1 MNEEQIL
8 NYIEEDDK
16 LSHEWFIYQG
26 TEDGTIF
33 DFYAEFIRNDLE
45 DQYLALTIYNDI
57 YYSEAVD
64 LVDSEEY
71 WVLTDDEADE
81 KAELEAQYFLENALS
96 EVPNHLHW
104 YFDDDKYIS
113 EQLQDRGYLLNVY
126 NGSEDSITLD
136 NGSVFYI
143 YRRNQY
149 AIRYII

>member
-1 MNEEQIL
+1 MNESQIL
-8 NYIEEDDK
+8 NYIEDDDK

-33 DFYAEFIRNDLE
+33 DFYIGFIRPNLE

-57 YYSEAVD
+57 CYSEAVD
-64 LVDSEEY
+64 LIDYEEY

-81 KAELEAQYFLENALS
+81 KVDLEAQYYLEDALS
-96 EVPNHLHW
+96 QIPHHLQQ
-104 YFDDDKYIS
+104 YFDIDKYIRDYIS
-113 EQLQDRGYLLNVY
+113 DGRGYLLDTY

-143 YRRNQY
+143 YRRN
-149 AIRYII
+149 

>member
-1 MNEEQIL
+1 MNEDQIL
-8 NYIEEDDK
+8 NYIENDDK

-81 KAELEAQYFLENALS
+81 KAEQYAYESAEEAQQEIPHHLQRYFNMELFIS
-96 EVPNHLHW
+96 
-104 YFDDDKYIS
+104 DYIS
-113 EQLQDRGYLLNVY
+113 DSRGNLLNLC

-143 YRRNQY
+143 YRRN
-149 AIRYII
+149 

>member
-1 MNEEQIL
+1 MNESQIL

-33 DFYAEFIRNDLE
+33 DFYAEFIRPNLYDR
-45 DQYLALTIYNDI
+45 YLALAINNDI
-57 YYSEAVD
+57 YYFEAVD

-81 KAELEAQYFLENALS
+81 KAELEAQYHLEYALDQIPFS
-96 EVPNHLHW
+96 LQQ
-104 YFDDDKYIS
+104 YFDEDKYIS
-113 EQLQDRGYLLNVY
+113 DYISDGRGYLLNIY

-143 YRRNQY
+143 YRRN
-149 AIRYII
+149 

>member
-26 TEDGTIF
+26 SEDGTIF

-45 DQYLALTIYNDI
+45 DDYLALAINNDI

-64 LVDSEEY
+64 LIDSEEY
-71 WVLTDDEADE
+71 WVLTDDEANE
-81 KAELEAQYFLENALS
+81 KAELEAHYHLEDALDQI
-96 EVPNHLHW
+96 PFDLQK
-104 YFDDDKYIS
+104 YFDNDKYIS
-113 EQLQDRGYLLNVY
+113 DYMSDGRGYLLDIY

-136 NGSVFYI
+136 NGSVLYI
-143 YRRNQY
+143 YRRN
-149 AIRYII
+149 

>member
-1 MNEEQIL
+1 MNEDQIL
-8 NYIEEDDK
+8 NYIENDDK

-26 TEDGTIF
+26 SEDGTIF
-33 DFYAEFIRNDLE
+33 DFYAEFIRNNLE

-64 LVDSEEY
+64 LIDSEEY

-81 KAELEAQYFLENALS
+81 KAEQYAHESAEEAQQEIPHHLQRYFNIDLFIN
-96 EVPNHLHW
+96 
-104 YFDDDKYIS
+104 DYIS
-113 EQLQDRGYLLNVY
+113 EDRGVLLAPF

-143 YRRNQY
+143 YRRN
-149 AIRYII
+149 

>member
-1 MNEEQIL
+1 MNESQIL
-8 NYIEEDDK
+8 NYIEDDDK

-26 TEDGTIF
+26 SEDGTIF

-45 DQYLALTIYNDI
+45 DQYLALVINNDI

-64 LVDSEEY
+64 LIDSEEY

-81 KAELEAQYFLENALS
+81 KAELEAHYRAEEAQQEIPSHLQQYF
-96 EVPNHLHW
+96 
-104 YFDDDKYIS
+104 DMDKYIS
-113 EQLQDRGYLLNVY
+113 DYIADNRGVLLNTY

-143 YRRNQY
+143 YRRN
-149 AIRYII
+149 

>member
-1 MNEEQIL
+1 MNEDQIL
-8 NYIEEDDK
+8 NYIEDDDK

-26 TEDGTIF
+26 SEDGTIF
-33 DFYAEFIRNDLE
+33 DFYAEFIRDNLD

-64 LVDSEEY
+64 LIDSEEY

-81 KAELEAQYFLENALS
+81 KAELEVQYHLEDALDQI
-96 EVPNHLHW
+96 PFNLQQ

-113 EQLQDRGYLLNVY
+113 DYISDGRGYLLNIY

-143 YRRNQY
+143 YRRN
-149 AIRYII
+149 

>member
-8 NYIEEDDK
+8 NYIEDNDK

-33 DFYAEFIRNDLE
+33 DFYTEFIRDDLY
-45 DQYLALTIYNDI
+45 DHYLALAINNDI

-64 LVDSEEY
+64 LIDSEEY
-71 WVLTDDEADE
+71 WVLTDEEADE
-81 KAELEAQYFLENALS
+81 KAELEAQYYLENDLS
-96 EVPNHLHW
+96 QVPHHLQQ
-104 YFDDDKYIS
+104 YFDVDKYIS
-113 EQLQDRGYLLNVY
+113 DYISDGRGYLLDTY

-143 YRRNQY
+143 YRRN
-149 AIRYII
+149 

>member
-1 MNEEQIL
+1 MNEDQIL
-8 NYIEEDDK
+8 NYIDDDDK

-33 DFYAEFIRNDLE
+33 DFYAEFIRDNLE
-45 DQYLALTIYNDI
+45 DQYLALAISNDI

-71 WVLTDDEADE
+71 WVLTDNEADE
-81 KAELEAQYFLENALS
+81 KAELEAQYYLEDALS
-96 EVPNHLHW
+96 QIPHHLQQ
-104 YFDDDKYIS
+104 YFDVDRYIS
-113 EQLQDRGYLLNVY
+113 DYISNDRGYLLDTY

-143 YRRNQY
+143 YRRN
-149 AIRYII
+149 

>member
-1 MNEEQIL
+1 MNESQIL
-8 NYIEEDDK
+8 NYIEDDDK

-45 DQYLALTIYNDI
+45 DDYLALAINNDI

-64 LVDSEEY
+64 LIDSEEY
-71 WVLTDDEADE
+71 WVLTDDEANE
-81 KAELEAQYFLENALS
+81 KAELEAHYHLEDALDQI
-96 EVPNHLHW
+96 PFDLQK
-104 YFDDDKYIS
+104 YFDDGKYIS
-113 EQLQDRGYLLNVY
+113 DYMSDGRGYLLDIY

-143 YRRNQY
+143 YRRN
-149 AIRYII
+149 

>member
-1 MNEEQIL
+1 MNESQIL
-8 NYIEEDDK
+8 NYIENDDK

-45 DQYLALTIYNDI
+45 DQYLALAINNDI

-64 LVDSEEY
+64 LIDSEDY

-81 KAELEAQYFLENALS
+81 KVELEAEYYLEDALS
-96 EVPNHLHW
+96 QIPHYLQQ

-113 EQLQDRGYLLNVY
+113 DYISDGRGYLLDTY
-126 NGSEDSITLD
+126 KGSEDSITLD
-136 NGSVFYI
+136 NGSVYYI
-143 YRRNQY
+143 YRRN
-149 AIRYII
+149 

>member
-8 NYIEEDDK
+8 NYIEDDDK

-26 TEDGTIF
+26 SEDGTIF
-33 DFYAEFIRNDLE
+33 DFYAEFIKDDLE
-45 DQYLALTIYNDI
+45 DQYLALAINNDI

-64 LVDSEEY
+64 LIDSEEY

-81 KAELEAQYFLENALS
+81 KAELEAQYYLEDDLS
-96 EVPNHLHW
+96 QIPSYLRQ

-113 EQLQDRGYLLNVY
+113 DRISNGRGYLLDTY

-143 YRRNQY
+143 YRRY
-149 AIRYII
+149 

>member
-8 NYIEEDDK
+8 NYIENDDK

-26 TEDGTIF
+26 SEDGTIF
-33 DFYAEFIRNDLE
+33 DFYNEFIRDDLE
-45 DQYLALTIYNDI
+45 DQYLALTIHNDI

-64 LVDSEEY
+64 LIDSEEY

-81 KAELEAQYFLENALS
+81 KAELEAQYRAEEAQQ
-96 EVPNHLHW
+96 EIPNHLQQ
-104 YFDDDKYIS
+104 YFDIDKYIS
-113 EQLQDRGYLLNVY
+113 DYISDSRGYLLDTY

-143 YRRNQY
+143 YRRN
-149 AIRYII
+149 